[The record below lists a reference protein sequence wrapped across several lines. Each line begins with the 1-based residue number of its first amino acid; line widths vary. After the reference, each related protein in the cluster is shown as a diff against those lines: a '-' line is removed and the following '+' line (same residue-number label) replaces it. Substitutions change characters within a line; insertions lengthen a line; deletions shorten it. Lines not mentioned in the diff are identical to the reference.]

1 MSIYEETLIGV
12 LENTREKMPEHYNT
26 LWGERKAGSKWNLE
40 LTRPMISEWDWE
52 LVQQNG
58 PVRIYQAGVSQLG
71 LMFNIN
77 VKALGEL
84 TEDER
89 KQILIRD
96 GSHGPE
102 LAMDNGGNEV
112 DDIPT
117 NIATLITGPHEDMG
131 DVIYTIHPGNPM
143 PPHGCETVEQLR
155 DKFEN
160 GLLSPETAVKWF

>member
-12 LENTREKMPEHYNT
+12 LENTREKLPEHYNT
-26 LWGERKAGSKWNLE
+26 LWGERRAGSKWNLE
-40 LTRPMISEWDWE
+40 LTRPMISEWDWQ

-77 VKALGEL
+77 VKALGDL

-89 KQILIRD
+89 KLLLIRD
-96 GSHGPE
+96 GDHGPE
-102 LAMDNGGNEV
+102 LAIDTSAGDLE
-112 DDIPT
+112 DLQT

-143 PPHGCETVEQLR
+143 PPHGCENVAELQEKYDT
-155 DKFEN
+155 
-160 GLLSPETAVKWF
+160 GLLSLDTAVKWE